1 MMFSNES
8 AVESLIS
15 IGQIINKQIS
25 PLEDCTISPF
35 IGSKCN
41 FRDVS
46 VCAQT
51 TSGENLR
58 ETLGISAGFTFV

>member
-25 PLEDCTISPF
+25 TLEDCIMSPF

-51 TSGENLR
+51 TSGEN
-58 ETLGISAGFTFV
+58 FTCNIGN